1 MMRLSAAFTR
11 APAGLTLAWG
21 AGSEEVTGACAVAG
35 VAAGIE
41 GTGCSAGVLLS
52 SQVSM
57 LFSNVV
63 NYEMT

>member
-1 MMRLSAAFTR
+1 
-11 APAGLTLAWG
+11 LTLAWG